1 MGLGSVMKDYFK
13 KYVQFSGRASRSQY
27 WWVCVGLA
35 LAVVMLFYGLLLL
48 FGLATIVPSIA
59 ITVRR
64 LHDTDRS
71 GWWYF
76 ISCVPCVG
84 GIILLVFTLMPS
96 DPRGAR
102 FGA

>member
-1 MGLGSVMKDYFK
+1 MGLGAVMKDYFK
-13 KYVQFSGRASRSQY
+13 KYVQFSGRASRSQH
-27 WWVCVGLA
+27 WWVCLGLA
-35 LAVVMLFYGLLLL
+35 LVVVMLFYGLLLL

-76 ISCVPCVG
+76 ISCVPFVG

>member
-1 MGLGSVMKDYFK
+1 
-13 KYVQFSGRASRSQY
+13 
-27 WWVCVGLA
+27 
-35 LAVVMLFYGLLLL
+35 MLLYGLLPL
-48 FGLATIVPSIA
+48 FGLAIIVPSIA

-64 LHDTDRS
+64 LHDPDRS

-76 ISCVPCVG
+76 ISCVPFVG

-102 FGA
+102 FDA

>member
-1 MGLGSVMKDYFK
+1 MGLGAAMKDYFK
-13 KYVQFSGRASRSQY
+13 KYVRFSGRASRSQH
-27 WWVCVGLA
+27 WWVCLGLA
-35 LAVVMLFYGLLLL
+35 LAVVMLLCGLLLL

-76 ISCVPCVG
+76 ISCVPFVG